1 MKRNRMKIGLMGLLA
16 AISLI
21 TLLVATT
28 AISFAQPKESY
39 TFYMVSH
46 GGPATPFWEVVI
58 RGMNDAAKLLGVKA
72 VYLGPEKFS
81 IKEVVDMLEGAIAR
95 KPHGIAVT
103 ITAVEPL
110 DRPVRRAI
118 ELGIPVI
125 AMNVKDPRP
134 PEKAIP
140 YLCYVGTDQ
149 YLTGVYA
156 ARRILREY
164 TPKRAVAGIQEV
176 GHIGLEARAKGFMDV
191 LGEKGVPVEKLDI
204 TTDIA
209 KGVEIL
215 RSYLVRHPDT
225 DTIFTTTR
233 AGAESSVKVIEEQ
246 KLAGKVRL
254 VNTDLSPTIIN
265 AIKKGTMI
273 ATAEQQQYLQGYLP
287 ILYLYTYNK
296 YGLCPTGDVLT
307 GPFIVD
313 KSNVSVVERTVA
325 EKIR

>member
-1 MKRNRMKIGLMGLLA
+1 MKIKDKKVILIVLGLL
-16 AISLI
+16 LCFGI
-21 TLLVATT
+21 TGH
-28 AISFAQPKESY
+28 SFAESKDPY

-58 RGMNDAAKLLGVKA
+58 RGMNEAAKLLGVKA

-95 KPHGIAVT
+95 KPNGIAVT

-118 ELGIPVI
+118 DLGIPVI

-134 PEKAIP
+134 PEQAIP

-149 YLTGVYA
+149 YLTGVVA
-156 ARRILREY
+156 ARRVLKEM
-164 TPKRAVAGIQEV
+164 TPKRAAVGIQEV

-191 LGEKGVPVEKLDI
+191 MSGKGIPVEKLDI

-209 KGVEIL
+209 KGVEVL
-215 RSYLVRHPDT
+215 RSYLVKHPDT
-225 DTIFTTTR
+225 DIIFTTTR
-233 AGAESSVKVIEEQ
+233 AGAESSVKMVEEQ
-246 KLAGKVRL
+246 KLAGKVKL
-254 VNTDLSPTIIN
+254 VNTDLSPTIIES
-265 AIKKGTMI
+265 IKKGTMI

-296 YGLCPTGDVLT
+296 YGQCPTGDVLT

-313 KSNVSVVERTVA
+313 KSNVKVVERTVA

>member
-1 MKRNRMKIGLMGLLA
+1 MKKFLGIFMVVFALMFGMASLSLA
-16 AISLI
+16 
-21 TLLVATT
+21 
-28 AISFAQPKESY
+28 QSY

-58 RGMNDAAKLLGVKA
+58 RGMNDAAKQLGVKA

-81 IKEVVDMLEGAIAR
+81 IKEVVDMLEGTIAR
-95 KPHGIAVT
+95 KPNGIAVT

-118 ELGIPVI
+118 DQGIPVI

-134 PEKAIP
+134 PEQAIP

-176 GHIGLEARAKGFMDV
+176 GHIGLEARAKGFMDI
-191 LGEKGVPVEKLDI
+191 LGQKGVPVEKLDI
-204 TTDIA
+204 TTDMA

-233 AGAESSVKVIEEQ
+233 AGAESSVKVVEEQ
-246 KLAGKVRL
+246 KLAGKVKL
-254 VNTDLSPTIIN
+254 VNTDLSPTIID
-265 AIKKGTMI
+265 AINKGIMV
-273 ATAEQQQYLQGYLP
+273 ATVEQQQYLQGYLP
-287 ILYLYTYNK
+287 ILFLYQYAKN
-296 YGLCPTGDVLT
+296 GLCPTGDVLT
-307 GPFIVD
+307 GPFVVD
-313 KSNVSVVERTVA
+313 KSNVNVVERTVT

>member
-1 MKRNRMKIGLMGLLA
+1 MIFGMV
-16 AISLI
+16 SLS
-21 TLLVATT
+21 A
-28 AISFAQPKESY
+28 AQPKETY

-58 RGMNDAAKLLGVKA
+58 RGMNDAARLLGVKA

-81 IKEVVDMLEGAIAR
+81 IKEVVDMLEGTIAR

-110 DRPVRRAI
+110 DRPLRRAI
-118 ELGIPVI
+118 DLGIPVI

-134 PEKAIP
+134 PEQAIP

-149 YLTGVYA
+149 YLTGVVA
-156 ARRILREY
+156 ARRLLKEF
-164 TPKRAVAGIQEV
+164 TPKKAVVGIQEV
-176 GHIGLEARAKGFMDV
+176 GHIGLEARAKGFMDIV
-191 LGEKGVPVEKLDI
+191 GGKGIPVERLDI

-209 KGVEIL
+209 KGTEIY

-225 DTIFTTTR
+225 DAIFTVTR
-233 AGAESSVKVIEEQ
+233 AGAESAVKVVEEQ
-246 KLAGKVRL
+246 KLAGKVKL
-254 VNTDLSPTIIN
+254 VNTDLSPTIIE
-265 AIKKGTMI
+265 AIKKGIMV

-287 ILYLYTYNK
+287 ILFLYTYNR

-313 KSNVSVVERTVA
+313 KTNVAVVEKTVA
-325 EKIR
+325 EKTR